1 MKKLLALLLLLS
13 LIFSYT
19 ACSAKKNGNT
29 DGGESTETP
38 GDNNGNGT
46 TDTPTGITVVVP
58 EYKDYGRDTVDFNK
72 LVYSRPNIQSL
83 IDAFAAVTAGVEG
96 GLNTVDANIE
106 SIRTL
111 EVPLETV
118 RSMYSLAQIYNN
130 SDSSVAYWQNEY
142 EYISTNYPRL
152 TQAIEDLL
160 VACARSEDK
169 VIFEQAYFGYSL
181 DEYVDGGI
189 YTDDVVELMAE
200 EARLESEY
208 SSLSTANVKIVYNGT
223 DSNARW
229 EGTVDEVIEK
239 AREYYQNDDRKYE
252 TCLVA
257 IDEYYQA
264 ARESKEQDLLIELIK
279 VRRLIADELGYSSYS
294 ELAYDGMGYDY
305 TAEEMFGL
313 LSDIGR
319 YVTPVM
325 NDLYATVLQSYFIS
339 NREPA
344 VSSTVVINTLYEV
357 YSKLGGDYK
366 DAYSYMLQHG
376 LYNIADYSS
385 NRYGGA
391 FTAYI
396 DTNNSPFIFM
406 TSTGF
411 IDDFNTL
418 SHEFGHFLDG
428 YINYGDDAS
437 LAISEISSQAL
448 ELLTLTKLKNNV
460 SAASYVYLEY
470 YTMFTFLYNVLMTQ
484 SCYSAFEHMVY
495 ELEYDE
501 ITKDKLEHLV
511 DEAYVLIFGEGAV
524 NLDRVDLSHMTI
536 AHTILYPFYVES
548 YVTSGIVSLDIFFA
562 ESARTGNAGD
572 GFALYEALINRTT
585 EELDFVAQLEAVGI
599 DSPFLKNKV
608 KEIADN
614 VNFQIVGKHYYT
626 ESDNYI
632 GAA

>member
-1 MKKLLALLLLLS
+1 MKKLLALLLLFS

-19 ACSAKKNGNT
+19 ACSTKKN
-29 DGGESTETP
+29 D
-38 GDNNGNGT
+38 NGNN
-46 TDTPTGITVVVP
+46 DTVTPDDNGGDQGSTLPSGLTIVVP
-58 EYKDYGRDTVDFNK
+58 EYKDYGRDTVDFDK
-72 LVYSRPNIQSL
+72 LVYSRPNMQSL
-83 IDAFAAVTAGVEG
+83 IDAFADVTAKIAG
-96 GLNTVDANIE
+96 GENTVEADIA

-118 RSMYSLAQIYNN
+118 RAMYSLAQIYNN
-130 SDSSVAYWQNEY
+130 SDSSIEYWQKEY
-142 EYISTNYPRL
+142 EYISTSYPRL

-160 VACARSEDK
+160 VACARSEGK
-169 VIFEQAYFGYSL
+169 TAFEENYFGYSL
-181 DEYVDGGI
+181 DEYVNGGI
-189 YTDDVVELMAE
+189 YTDAVVALMAE

-208 SSLSTANVKIVYNGT
+208 SSLSTASVKIVYKGT
-223 DSNARW
+223 DQNARW

-239 AREYYQNDDRKYE
+239 AREYYKNDDRKYE

-257 IDEYYQA
+257 INEYYQA
-264 ARESKEQDLLIELIK
+264 AREVMEQDILIELIK
-279 VRRLIADELGYSSYS
+279 VRRLIADELGYTSYS
-294 ELAYDGMGYDY
+294 VLAYDGMGYDY
-305 TAEEMFGL
+305 TASEMFAL
-313 LSDIGR
+313 LSDIGK
-319 YVTPVM
+319 YVTPVL
-325 NDLYATVLQSYFIS
+325 NDLYASVLQSYFIS
-339 NREPA
+339 NKEPT
-344 VSSTVVINTLYEV
+344 VNSTVMINTLYEV
-357 YSKLGGDYK
+357 YSGLGGDYK

-376 LYNIADYSS
+376 LYNISEYSS
-385 NRYGGA
+385 NRYSGA
-391 FTAYI
+391 FTSYI

-406 TSTGF
+406 TSSGF
-411 IDDFNTL
+411 IDDYNTL
-418 SHEFGHFLDG
+418 AHEFGHFLDG

-437 LAISEISSQAL
+437 LAISEISSQGL

-460 SAASYVYLEY
+460 PAASYVYLEY
-470 YTMFTFLYNVLMTQ
+470 YTMFTYLYNVLMTQ

-501 ITKDKLEHLV
+501 ITKDKLEELV
-511 DEAYVLIFGEGAV
+511 DEAYVLIFGEGTV
-524 NLDRVDLSHMTI
+524 NLDMVGLSHMTI

-572 GFALYEALINRTT
+572 GFALYEALIRRGN

-599 DSPFLKNKV
+599 DSPFSRSKI

-614 VNFQIVGKHYYT
+614 VNFQIVGKHYYK

>member
-1 MKKLLALLLLLS
+1 MKKLLALLLLFS

-19 ACSAKKNGNT
+19 ACSTKKNDNGNSDT
-29 DGGESTETP
+29 VTP
-38 GDNNGNGT
+38 DNNSGDQGST
-46 TDTPTGITVVVP
+46 LPSGLTIVVP
-58 EYKDYGRDTVDFNK
+58 EYKDYGRDTVDFDK
-72 LVYSRPNIQSL
+72 LVYSRPNMQSL
-83 IDAFAAVTAGVEG
+83 IDAFADVTAKIAG
-96 GLNTVDANIE
+96 GENTVEADIA
-106 SIRTL
+106 SIRAL

-118 RSMYSLAQIYNN
+118 RAMYSLAQIYNN
-130 SDSSVAYWQNEY
+130 SDSSIEYWQKEY
-142 EYISTNYPRL
+142 EYISTSYPRL

-160 VACARSEDK
+160 VACARSEGK
-169 VIFEQAYFGYSL
+169 TAFEENYFGYSL

-189 YTDDVVELMAE
+189 YTDAVVALMAE

-208 SSLSTANVKIVYNGT
+208 SSLSTASVRIVYKST

-239 AREYYQNDDRKYE
+239 AREYYKNDDRKYE

-264 ARESKEQDLLIELIK
+264 AREAKEQDILIELIK
-279 VRRLIADELGYSSYS
+279 VRRLIADELGYTSYS
-294 ELAYDGMGYDY
+294 VLAYDGMGYDY
-305 TAEEMFGL
+305 TASEMFAL
-313 LSDIGR
+313 LSDIGK
-319 YVTPVM
+319 YVTPVL
-325 NDLYATVLQSYFIS
+325 NDLYASVLQSYFIS
-339 NREPA
+339 NREPT
-344 VSSTVVINTLYEV
+344 VNSTVMINTLYEV
-357 YSKLGGDYK
+357 YSGLGGDYK

-376 LYNIADYSS
+376 LYNISEYSS
-385 NRYGGA
+385 NRYSGA

-406 TSTGF
+406 TSSGF
-411 IDDFNTL
+411 IDDYNTL
-418 SHEFGHFLDG
+418 AHEFGHFLDG
-428 YINYGDDAS
+428 YINYGNDAS
-437 LAISEISSQAL
+437 LAISEISSQGL

-460 SAASYVYLEY
+460 PAASYVYLEY
-470 YTMFTFLYNVLMTQ
+470 YTMFTYLYNVLMTQ

-501 ITKDKLEHLV
+501 ITKDKLEELV
-511 DEAYVLIFGEGAV
+511 DEAYVLIFGEGSV
-524 NLDRVDLSHMTI
+524 NLDMVGLSHMTI

-572 GFALYEALINRTT
+572 GFALYEALIKRGN
-585 EELDFVAQLEAVGI
+585 EELDFVAQLETVGI
-599 DSPFLKNKV
+599 DSPFSRSKI